1 MILLYH
7 CNYKAIVI
15 YNSYTDVNVTL
26 NYNFIKSVEQ
36 IIGYKASLNNT
47 TRILLPTTNYIDYS
61 IPYFTGYPM
70 EFAIYGLT
78 STNTY
83 YFKIRQLLT
92 SPAPLQ
98 QPIQMLK
105 EFSLVMVVIMKQH
118 QIYYHYL
125 QHQI

>member
-1 MILLYH
+1 MGLLYEVQLTH
-7 CNYKAIVI
+7 I
-15 YNSYTDVNVTL
+15 TL
-26 NYNFIKSVEQ
+26 
-36 IIGYKASLNNT
+36 
-47 TRILLPTTNYIDYS
+47 
-61 IPYFTGYPM
+61 
-70 EFAIYGLT
+70 
-78 STNTY
+78 
-83 YFKIRQLLT
+83 KIRQLLT

>member
-1 MILLYH
+1 
-7 CNYKAIVI
+7 
-15 YNSYTDVNVTL
+15 
-26 NYNFIKSVEQ
+26 
-36 IIGYKASLNNT
+36 
-47 TRILLPTTNYIDYS
+47 
-61 IPYFTGYPM
+61 M

-78 STNTY
+78 STNTF

-125 QHQI
+125 QHQIEVWVNGAFKANINIKRMESNCGIYLKWFNANGYSYWLFDKFYSDTTSKNH